1 MGCDSGAH
9 CLHASTPALLVM
21 AASPH
26 DVTSSVERTRV
37 PHGFSQ
43 CEQVRMSAAKEQ
55 PAHDVA

>member
-1 MGCDSGAH
+1 
-9 CLHASTPALLVM
+9 LVM

-43 CEQVRMSAAKEQ
+43 CEQVRTSAAKEQ